1 MEMQETVPS
10 CQTPAITPID
20 EARWEAWKE
29 KGRAQDRK
37 RHLAQVIVV
46 RCVALAILLGSAV
59 LGSRL
64 APYEVPVRMAVFAS
78 LLALT
83 WQAARARQLALAAA
97 FCLLAV
103 LYTPVAPAFRFA
115 SRWDRIFLVA
125 TSIPLVAFLVWRNA
139 QEPRYV

>member
-1 MEMQETVPS
+1 MEMQESVHGY
-10 CQTPAITPID
+10 QAPAAKPLD

-46 RCVALAILLGSAV
+46 RCVALGILLTAAV

-64 APYEVPVRMAVFAS
+64 APYELLVRSAVFAS

-83 WQAARARQLALAAA
+83 WQAVRARQLALAAA
-97 FCLLAV
+97 FGLVAM
-103 LYTPVAPAFRFA
+103 LYTPIAPAFHFA
-115 SRWDRIFLVA
+115 SGWDRAFLA
-125 TSIPLVAFLVWRNA
+125 ASSIPLVAFLVWRNA